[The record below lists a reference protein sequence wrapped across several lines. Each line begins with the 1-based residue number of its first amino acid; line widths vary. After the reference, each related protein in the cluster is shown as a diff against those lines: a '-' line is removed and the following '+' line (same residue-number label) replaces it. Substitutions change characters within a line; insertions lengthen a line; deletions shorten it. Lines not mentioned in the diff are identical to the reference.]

1 MFAIYETCVIIN
13 KSNYSEP
20 YSSHICTHSGIVS
33 KNILQEVIPW
43 LKKR

>member
-20 YSSHICTHSGIVS
+20 YSSHICTHAGIVS
-33 KNILQEVIPW
+33 KDILEEVIPW